1 MEWNGI
7 WFNSYASNR
16 NKTLVGQYYLWW
28 NTAVPQIPYFTT
40 AVALIPDLQS
50 FCGRLETVVEPLST
64 HIKLSSKQGQIS
76 EAEHSL
82 RMALPYENPTNASK
96 LTIFVDV
103 SFLHLN
109 KTFSLIPSQLLGS
122 KRHIELPEAFWP
134 LNKTCSLHKYSSRC
148 LRLLPR
154 NK

>member
-82 RMALPYENPTNASK
+82 RMTL
-96 LTIFVDV
+96 
-103 SFLHLN
+103 
-109 KTFSLIPSQLLGS
+109 
-122 KRHIELPEAFWP
+122 
-134 LNKTCSLHKYSSRC
+134 
-148 LRLLPR
+148 
-154 NK
+154 

>member
-1 MEWNGI
+1 MQCLAGTGMEWNGI

-82 RMALPYENPTNASK
+82 RMALPYENPTNKA
-96 LTIFVDV
+96 
-103 SFLHLN
+103 
-109 KTFSLIPSQLLGS
+109 
-122 KRHIELPEAFWP
+122 
-134 LNKTCSLHKYSSRC
+134 
-148 LRLLPR
+148 
-154 NK
+154 